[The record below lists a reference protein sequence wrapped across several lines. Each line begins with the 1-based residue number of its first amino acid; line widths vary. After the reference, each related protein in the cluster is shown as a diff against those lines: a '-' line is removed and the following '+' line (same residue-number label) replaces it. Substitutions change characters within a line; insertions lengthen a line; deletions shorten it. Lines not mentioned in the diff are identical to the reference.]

1 MTIWEFGSAAGPKE
15 RKYMEDRRHIKILS
29 PEVIDQIS
37 AGEVVE
43 RPAHL
48 VKELVEN
55 SLDAGATDIE
65 VEIDNGGRQ
74 VLVRDNGKG
83 MDRQDLVQCLARHA
97 TSKIQVADDLWAL
110 STYGFRGEAL
120 ASISAVSELSL
131 VSRPTGAAMAQE
143 LKCHFGKI
151 ADPVEVGGKLG
162 TSVSVDNLFG
172 NTPARL
178 KFLKSDTAEVT
189 QIRLV
194 LKAMALSTHR
204 VSFRIRVKG
213 KLLHFWPESS
223 SLQERAEQVLESK
236 SLFYAEGSEQGIQ
249 VKVTFSAPHQVVA
262 NNRQIWIFVRGRWVT
277 DRGLMAA
284 VMESYRNLLMHGEYP
299 IVALWVDLPP
309 DEVDVNIHPTKSQV
323 KFLDNSRVF
332 RAVLHVLRSALA
344 RSPWLEEILKDQ
356 RVREAHLAPSSSFS
370 FSDQELVRTQ
380 YSDRENWVRGEQTL
394 QVKEPDHQW
403 IRPETNSFLETR
415 PLSAPERVAFSVMD
429 PPSEQLS
436 PIKEQMAA
444 AQWSSLQILGQA
456 RLTYIIS
463 QSSESLFLID
473 QHAAHERVLFETLMN
488 SWNTGRKE
496 VQNFLLPLNLGIEAD
511 HLEAIMTR
519 APDLEKLGIGV
530 EQSGPESLAVN
541 SCPVILNEAG
551 VEKALRWLGEDLV
564 SKGSS
569 FAFDKIVGN
578 FFATMACHSAIRAGQ
593 VLSIGE
599 MKNLLKQMDEFP
611 LSSFCPHGR
620 PVFVDYSFRKI
631 EKEFGRL
638 G

>member
-1 MTIWEFGSAAGPKE
+1 M
-15 RKYMEDRRHIKILS
+15 
-29 PEVIDQIS
+29 IDQIS

-65 VEIDNGGRQ
+65 VEIDNGGRR

-83 MDRQDLVQCLARHA
+83 MERQDLVQCLARHA

-110 STYGFRGEAL
+110 VTYGFRGEAL

-131 VSRPTGAAMAQE
+131 VSRPSGATMAQE
-143 LKCHFGKI
+143 LKCHYGKI

-178 KFLKSDTAEVT
+178 KFLKSDTAEIT

-194 LKAMALSTHR
+194 LKAMAMSSPR
-204 VSFRIRVKG
+204 VSFRIRGKG

-223 SLQERAEQVLESK
+223 SLKERAEQVLESK
-236 SLFYAEGSEQGIQ
+236 PLFYAEGSENGIE
-249 VKVTFSAPHQVVA
+249 VKIAFSAPHQVVA
-262 NNRQIWIFVRGRWVT
+262 NNRQIWIFARGRWVT

-323 KFLDNSRVF
+323 KFLDSSRVF

-344 RSPWLEEILKDQ
+344 MAPWLEEILKDQ
-356 RVREAHLAPSSSFS
+356 KVREAHLAPSPSIS

-380 YSDRENWVRGEQTL
+380 YSDRGNWVRGEQIL
-394 QVKEPDHQW
+394 QVKEPDHHLLGPLTDAL
-403 IRPETNSFLETR
+403 PEKRIQTM
-415 PLSAPERVAFSVMD
+415 PLSCPEKGASSVLES
-429 PPSEQLS
+429 PSEQLS
-436 PIKEQMAA
+436 PLKDQMAT

-463 QSSESLFLID
+463 QSSESLLLID

-496 VQNFLLPLNLGIEAD
+496 VQNFLLPLSLGIEAD
-511 HLEAIMTR
+511 HLEAIMSR
-519 APDLEKLGIGV
+519 ASDLEKLGIGV

-541 SCPVILNEAG
+541 SCPVILKEAA

-564 SKGSS
+564 SKGGS
-569 FAFDKIVGN
+569 FAFEKIVSD

-599 MKNLLKQMDEFP
+599 MKNLLEQMDEFP
-611 LSSFCPHGR
+611 FSSFCPHGR
-620 PVFVDYSFRKI
+620 PVFVDYPFRKI

>member
-1 MTIWEFGSAAGPKE
+1 M
-15 RKYMEDRRHIKILS
+15 
-29 PEVIDQIS
+29 IDQIS

-55 SLDAGATDIE
+55 SLDAGATEIE
-65 VEIDNGGRQ
+65 VEIDSGGRQ

-83 MDRQDLVQCLARHA
+83 MGRQDLVQCLARHA

-110 STYGFRGEAL
+110 ATYGFRGEAL

-143 LKCHFGKI
+143 LKCHYGKI
-151 ADPVEVGGKLG
+151 ADPVEVGGKCG
-162 TSVSVDNLFG
+162 TSVSVNNLFG

-178 KFLKSDTAEVT
+178 KFLKSDTAEIT

-194 LKAMALSTHR
+194 LKAMAMSSPQ
-204 VSFRIRVKG
+204 VSFRIRGKG
-213 KLLHFWPESS
+213 KLLHFWPSS
-223 SLQERAEQVLESK
+223 GSLKERAEQVLESK
-236 SLFYAEGSEQGIQ
+236 PLFYAEGSENGIE
-249 VKVTFSAPHQVVA
+249 VKVAFSAPHQVVA

-277 DRGLMAA
+277 DRGLTAA

-299 IVALWVDLPP
+299 IVGLWIDLPP

-323 KFLDNSRVF
+323 KFLDSSRVF
-332 RAVLHVLRSALA
+332 RAVLHVLRPALA
-344 RSPWLEEILKDQ
+344 ESPWLEEILKDQ
-356 RVREAHLAPSSSFS
+356 KVRESHLSSSSSFS
-370 FSDQELVRTQ
+370 FSDQELLRTQ
-380 YSDRENWVRGEQTL
+380 YSDREDWVRGEQPLQVREPNHHLPNPAMDTL
-394 QVKEPDHQW
+394 QE
-403 IRPETNSFLETR
+403 IGLRPI
-415 PLSAPERVAFSVMD
+415 PLSSPDKVTFPIPESV
-429 PPSEQLS
+429 SEQIPSLRDQ
-436 PIKEQMAA
+436 KATA
-444 AQWSSLQILGQA
+444 KWSSLQILGQA

-473 QHAAHERVLFETLMN
+473 QHAAHERVLFETLMD

-496 VQNFLLPLNLGIEAD
+496 VQNFLLPLSLGIEAD
-511 HLEAIMTR
+511 YLEAIMSR
-519 APDLEKLGIGV
+519 VSDLEKLGIGV

-541 SCPVILNEAG
+541 SCPVILKESA

-564 SKGSS
+564 SKGGS
-569 FAFDKIVGN
+569 FAFEKVVGD

-593 VLSIGE
+593 VLGIGE
-599 MKNLLKQMDEFP
+599 MKSLLEQMDEFP
-611 LSSFCPHGR
+611 FSSFCPHGR
-620 PVFVDYSFRKI
+620 PVFIDYPFRKI